1 MTSEN
6 RILFVDDDAA
16 LLRGLRRMLLG
27 SDWSIE
33 CASSVDEALAI
44 LNQSSN
50 DVVVSDIG
58 MPGKDGFALLAAI
71 RGDARLADVP
81 VILLTGL
88 DDEELKEKALGLG
101 ATDLLNKPVRR
112 GDLVARVRN
121 ALQLRS
127 YLTQLNDQNARL
139 ELLVEARTRELSDS
153 RVDIIWCLARASEE
167 RDGLTGRHVVR
178 VAANAAIIARELG
191 LPPQLVELMT
201 LASPLHDVGKIGIPD
216 SILSKPGPLT
226 AEEKAIMQRH
236 CEIGAEILNPDS
248 SSARLSR
255 VWRIEKQETAEIS
268 AQGNPLL
275 VVASTIALA
284 HHERWGG
291 SGYPGGV
298 QGESIPIE
306 ARITSLA
313 DVYDALRSARPYKVP
328 LSDARA
334 LQVIEQGVGGQFD
347 PDVYAAFQRGL
358 PEIRRA
364 FENLADA
371 EDHGAQQAA

>member
-71 RGDARLADVP
+71 RGD
-81 VILLTGL
+81 
-88 DDEELKEKALGLG
+88 
-101 ATDLLNKPVRR
+101 
-112 GDLVARVRN
+112 
-121 ALQLRS
+121 
-127 YLTQLNDQNARL
+127 ARL

-284 HHERWGG
+284 HHERWDG